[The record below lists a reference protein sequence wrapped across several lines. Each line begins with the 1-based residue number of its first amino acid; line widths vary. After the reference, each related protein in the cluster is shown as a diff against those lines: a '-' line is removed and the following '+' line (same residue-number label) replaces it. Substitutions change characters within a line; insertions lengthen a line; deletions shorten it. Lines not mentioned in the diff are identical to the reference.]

1 MGTST
6 RFRASLCTISLL
18 KIAKLALHTSGG
30 VDTTVKVVYFLT
42 SQQQETS
49 QSVATSYTL
58 KSLYDK
64 RTLVL
69 YGSILEMR
77 FSFEML

>member
-58 KSLYDK
+58 KS
-64 RTLVL
+64 
-69 YGSILEMR
+69 
-77 FSFEML
+77 